1 MLLQNTDQSLQLK
14 TITPEHLS
22 PLWQISHGPAAD
34 LAWRAWDGPYF
45 EDPVLT
51 WEAFLEKRGP
61 KITAHPHHAGI
72 WYQGKLVGEVSA
84 YFEDGHLE
92 RWLEFGLAL
101 YDQRLW
107 NSGLGTAACQLWLT
121 YLFKLHPEL
130 PRVGFTTWS
139 GNFAMMRLGE
149 KLGMEKEAQ
158 IRKVRFW
165 QGQYY
170 DSIKYGVL
178 REEWEN

>member
-1 MLLQNTDQSLQLK
+1 M
-14 TITPEHLS
+14 
-22 PLWQISHGPAAD
+22 
-34 LAWRAWDGPYF
+34 
-45 EDPVLT
+45 
-51 WEAFLEKRGP
+51 
-61 KITAHPHHAGI
+61 
-72 WYQGKLVGEVSA
+72 GEVSA
-84 YFEDGHLE
+84 YFEDGQLE

-107 NSGLGTAACQLWLT
+107 NGGLGTAACQLWLT
-121 YLFKLHPEL
+121 YLFELHPEL

-178 REEWEN
+178 REMGQQKKTDRHCSAGRLLVHFPYTVSQNDNLQACSSADASLLEVFAC